1 MRRKFARPRWISGA
15 AEPADRRLDHH
26 TFPSQGIDDMMGTLY
41 SRIAAYTCVA
51 PLVMTSNDPAS
62 SLTINK

>member
-1 MRRKFARPRWISGA
+1 MLPDRPPACAFRLV
-15 AEPADRRLDHH
+15 EPHI
-26 TFPSQGIDDMMGTLY
+26 PSQGIDDMMSTLY

-51 PLVMTSNDPAS
+51 PLVMTSNDPAT

>member
-1 MRRKFARPRWISGA
+1 
-15 AEPADRRLDHH
+15 
-26 TFPSQGIDDMMGTLY
+26 MMGTLY

-51 PLVMTSNDPAS
+51 PLVMTSNDPAT